1 MNKVVIVTGGT
12 KGIGAA
18 VTEIFIN
25 DGDTVCAV
33 YGSDDAAA
41 RELHDLHGSKLITR
55 KTDVSDYNSV
65 QAMYNDIYKEFGRID
80 ISVHA
85 AGVEL
90 SKPLVLT
97 APDEWSRV
105 ISVNLTGTY
114 NCSRCAL
121 KKMIVKKY
129 GRIINIS
136 SIAADMPNIGQSAY
150 AASKA
155 GVNSLTKTLAKE
167 AASFGVTV
175 NAVAPGFVR
184 TSLSASYE
192 DKYRDMIPVNRF
204 AEPREVAAVVK
215 FLASDEAGYITGS
228 VYKVDGGL

>member
-18 VTEIFIN
+18 VTEQFIN

-41 RELHDLHGSKLITR
+41 QELRDRLGDRLIIR
-55 KTDVSDYNSV
+55 KANVADYDSV
-65 QAMYNDIYKEFGRID
+65 QAVYNEIYKELGRID

-90 SKPLVLT
+90 SKPLALT
-97 APDEWSRV
+97 APDEWDRV

-136 SIAADMPNIGQSAY
+136 SVAADMPNIGQSAY

-167 AASFGVTV
+167 AAPFCVTV
-175 NAVAPGFVR
+175 NAVAPGFVS
-184 TSLSASYE
+184 TLLSAPYE
-192 DKYRDMIPVNRF
+192 AKYKDMIPARRF
-204 AEPREVAAVVK
+204 AEPREVAALVK
-215 FLASDEAGYITGS
+215 FLASDEAAYITGS